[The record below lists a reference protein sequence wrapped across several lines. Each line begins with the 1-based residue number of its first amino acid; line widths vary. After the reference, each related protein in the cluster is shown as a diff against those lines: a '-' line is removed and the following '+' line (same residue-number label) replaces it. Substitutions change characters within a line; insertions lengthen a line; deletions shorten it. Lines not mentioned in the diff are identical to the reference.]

1 MQPVS
6 VSACDK
12 SLRTMQ
18 TWDITTHNTVFNS
31 TLQYS
36 MTKQKKRVG
45 GGGGIVWHSH
55 LEFSESIATAFSFT
69 INHRWMCV
77 VQVCK
82 LKHSTRCPCTYYKH
96 YTLEGLG
103 RTMLWLILF
112 LTEYLLHLSNP
123 DGICKDI
130 QISTEAEYGNSHF
143 SANSSKEGCFSPC
156 CKNVIISVMLQHPSL
171 HVFPLSFRYLL
182 HTRAAQRN
190 KGRVLALG
198 QHCEEVSKVWCCPW
212 DLLQEKMWTCRTN
225 TEQVCP
231 SPTSQPCAQ
240 FCRFHI
246 SLSKAVFGRKLKHN
260 VLNLW
265 MAEFY
270 WQQIWAKGTAET
282 WQGKLCDVHERR
294 K

>member
-1 MQPVS
+1 M
-6 VSACDK
+6 
-12 SLRTMQ
+12 
-18 TWDITTHNTVFNS
+18 
-31 TLQYS
+31 
-36 MTKQKKRVG
+36 
-45 GGGGIVWHSH
+45 
-55 LEFSESIATAFSFT
+55 AF
-69 INHRWMCV
+69 
-77 VQVCK
+77 
-82 LKHSTRCPCTYYKH
+82 L
-96 YTLEGLG
+96 
-103 RTMLWLILF
+103 
-112 LTEYLLHLSNP
+112 
-123 DGICKDI
+123 DI

-212 DLLQEKMWTCRTN
+212 DLLQEKMWTCRAN

-231 SPTSQPCAQ
+231 SPTLQPCAQ

-282 WQGKLCDVHERR
+282 WQDKLCDVHERR